1 MKNDKDNETI
11 ALEKISNIL
20 LDKKKENLKYNK
32 QEIPEGLKYNS
43 DEDDSSN
50 SKDNNENKNKINNNN
65 LKENNDSKEKE
76 LNEKNEEIKDKIIE
90 EDKKSYKSLLLKKL
104 INSEDDEDY
113 EDKNQKKEIIKENKE
128 DNKNMKEENIE
139 QNEILDKEN
148 IDDKK
153 ELNENKERY
162 TSKTY
167 LRQIEISKFSEDK
180 REKEKNNILEL
191 LSLIKNKMYEK
202 EKLDKKKEIF
212 KEDMLKRAKSEKD
225 DKPKNITNK
234 LENQKEA
241 VNQINQIIYNRKRNN
256 LKFKSVNIKSFNDSI
271 DKDKDK
277 ESPEN
282 KNINNIHEYIQNKS
296 MNIIP
301 EQKIMKKNKII
312 NLQKKLN
319 YYGSSKILYNNN
331 KKKQIQSRKSL
342 GKINENKKIIN
353 NYYFSNSNYNFNN
366 FFQNNLSPKSQNK
379 IYKKKNLILKE
390 NNIETSNNYINNYS
404 NYNNTNDN
412 SSENNY
418 KTNIETYVSSHNY
431 TSMNSNSNRKG
442 SKNKNKINLKVNKK
456 SFYINTNNF
465 ELENI
470 SFRSNKTNIQNYN
483 NKKSK
488 CFNLKNKTYK
498 NKKALKLDQIYTQ
511 KRNYIK
517 KDIYKTYNNII
528 KNNNNIEIYNEQK
541 NNIKKNKEWNIFK
554 IEDLLILDEKF
565 LTLINYIKTNKEIYK
580 QSFDTFNYFFNSS
593 LYKKLENIFLK
604 ENSTNIIKLT
614 IKYILLSLIILYEY
628 SFHKNILNHTKNE
641 LNEILEINN
650 NNISLLKIQIINDI
664 IKNNY
669 NTNNNSWIKYLLKDI
684 NNISI
689 NLNEDNTFLLISYI
703 EQNNQKI
710 YYKLY
715 NLLNYFSFTE
725 NNNKIKNI
733 LLQLK
738 TKSYDDINNL
748 MKINI
753 LKIDNIEG
761 SLIASLFLRNNS
773 IFSPINPPYIKV
785 PLISKKYTLVL
796 DLDETL
802 VNFKIKSGKE
812 GYVRL
817 RPFLLGFLEEV
828 SQYYEL
834 IIFTSATEA
843 YANSVIEAIEKE
855 KKYFDFIFYRQHTII
870 IGNDFV
876 KDLTRIGRPLN
887 STIIIDNTPQ
897 NFRFQKE
904 NGICVKPFWGQDTND
919 KTLYNLIPILIDI
932 AKMGGDIRINL
943 NKFKE
948 EIVSKITSNIN

>member
-1 MKNDKDNETI
+1 MKANYKTD
-11 ALEKISNIL
+11 
-20 LDKKKENLKYNK
+20 
-32 QEIPEGLKYNS
+32 
-43 DEDDSSN
+43 
-50 SKDNNENKNKINNNN
+50 NKNKANINIELLNQKKKKWN
-65 LKENNDSKEKE
+65 LFKLED
-76 LNEKNEEIKDKIIE
+76 LLIIE
-90 EDKKSYKSLLLKKL
+90 EKMLTL
-104 INSEDDEDY
+104 IEY
-113 EDKNQKKEIIKENKE
+113 IKYN
-128 DNKNMKEENIE
+128 
-139 QNEILDKEN
+139 
-148 IDDKK
+148 
-153 ELNENKERY
+153 
-162 TSKTY
+162 
-167 LRQIEISKFSEDK
+167 
-180 REKEKNNILEL
+180 
-191 LSLIKNKMYEK
+191 
-202 EKLDKKKEIF
+202 KEIF
-212 KEDMLKRAKSEKD
+212 K
-225 DKPKNITNK
+225 
-234 LENQKEA
+234 Q
-241 VNQINQIIYNRKRNN
+241 
-256 LKFKSVNIKSFNDSI
+256 
-271 DKDKDK
+271 
-277 ESPEN
+277 
-282 KNINNIHEYIQNKS
+282 
-296 MNIIP
+296 
-301 EQKIMKKNKII
+301 
-312 NLQKKLN
+312 
-319 YYGSSKILYNNN
+319 
-331 KKKQIQSRKSL
+331 
-342 GKINENKKIIN
+342 
-353 NYYFSNSNYNFNN
+353 
-366 FFQNNLSPKSQNK
+366 
-379 IYKKKNLILKE
+379 
-390 NNIETSNNYINNYS
+390 
-404 NYNNTNDN
+404 
-412 SSENNY
+412 
-418 KTNIETYVSSHNY
+418 
-431 TSMNSNSNRKG
+431 
-442 SKNKNKINLKVNKK
+442 
-456 SFYINTNNF
+456 
-465 ELENI
+465 
-470 SFRSNKTNIQNYN
+470 
-483 NKKSK
+483 
-488 CFNLKNKTYK
+488 CF
-498 NKKALKLDQIYTQ
+498 
-511 KRNYIK
+511 
-517 KDIYKTYNNII
+517 DI
-528 KNNNNIEIYNEQK
+528 
-541 NNIKKNKEWNIFK
+541 
-554 IEDLLILDEKF
+554 
-565 LTLINYIKTNKEIYK
+565 
-580 QSFDTFNYFFNSS
+580 FNYFYNSS
-593 LYKKLENIFLK
+593 LFKKLENIFNT
-604 ENSTNIIKLT
+604 ENYINIAKLNIKFGL
-614 IKYILLSLIILYEY
+614 ISLIIIYEY
-628 SFHKNILNHTKNE
+628 SFNKNIFIQTKNE
-641 LNEILEINN
+641 LKEIIEANYNN
-650 NNISLLKIQIINDI
+650 LCLIKQQIINDLMR
-664 IKNNY
+664 NNY
-669 NTNNNSWIKYLLKDI
+669 DKDDNSWIKYLLKDI

>member
-1 MKNDKDNETI
+1 MKANYKTD
-11 ALEKISNIL
+11 
-20 LDKKKENLKYNK
+20 
-32 QEIPEGLKYNS
+32 
-43 DEDDSSN
+43 
-50 SKDNNENKNKINNNN
+50 NKNKANINI
-65 LKENNDSKEKE
+65 E
-76 LNEKNEEIKDKIIE
+76 L
-90 EDKKSYKSLLLKKL
+90 L
-104 INSEDDEDY
+104 
-113 EDKNQKKEIIKENKE
+113 NQKKKKWNLFKLEDLLII
-128 DNKNMKEENIE
+128 D
-139 QNEILDKEN
+139 
-148 IDDKK
+148 
-153 ELNENKERY
+153 
-162 TSKTY
+162 
-167 LRQIEISKFSEDK
+167 
-180 REKEKNNILEL
+180 EKI
-191 LSLIKNKMYEK
+191 LSLIDYIKYN
-202 EKLDKKKEIF
+202 KEIF
-212 KEDMLKRAKSEKD
+212 KQCFD
-225 DKPKNITNK
+225 
-234 LENQKEA
+234 
-241 VNQINQIIYNRKRNN
+241 
-256 LKFKSVNIKSFNDSI
+256 
-271 DKDKDK
+271 
-277 ESPEN
+277 
-282 KNINNIHEYIQNKS
+282 
-296 MNIIP
+296 
-301 EQKIMKKNKII
+301 IM
-312 NLQKKLN
+312 
-319 YYGSSKILYNNN
+319 
-331 KKKQIQSRKSL
+331 
-342 GKINENKKIIN
+342 
-353 NYYFSNSNYNFNN
+353 
-366 FFQNNLSPKSQNK
+366 
-379 IYKKKNLILKE
+379 
-390 NNIETSNNYINNYS
+390 
-404 NYNNTNDN
+404 
-412 SSENNY
+412 
-418 KTNIETYVSSHNY
+418 
-431 TSMNSNSNRKG
+431 
-442 SKNKNKINLKVNKK
+442 
-456 SFYINTNNF
+456 
-465 ELENI
+465 
-470 SFRSNKTNIQNYN
+470 
-483 NKKSK
+483 
-488 CFNLKNKTYK
+488 
-498 NKKALKLDQIYTQ
+498 
-511 KRNYIK
+511 
-517 KDIYKTYNNII
+517 
-528 KNNNNIEIYNEQK
+528 
-541 NNIKKNKEWNIFK
+541 
-554 IEDLLILDEKF
+554 
-565 LTLINYIKTNKEIYK
+565 
-580 QSFDTFNYFFNSS
+580 NYFYNSS
-593 LYKKLENIFLK
+593 LYKKLENIFK
-604 ENSTNIIKLT
+604 NESYINITKLSIKLVL
-614 IKYILLSLIILYEY
+614 ISLITIYDY
-628 SFHKNILNHTKNE
+628 SFHKNIFAKTKNE
-641 LNEILEINN
+641 LMEIILVNY
-650 NNISLLKIQIINDI
+650 NNIYLIKQQIINDI
-664 IKNNY
+664 IRNNY
-669 NTNNNSWIKYLLKDI
+669 ESDDNSWIKYLLKDI

-948 EIVSKITSNIN
+948 EIASKITSNIN

>member
-32 QEIPEGLKYNS
+32 QEIPERLKYNS

-50 SKDNNENKNKINNNN
+50 SKDNKINNNN

-104 INSEDDEDY
+104 INSEDDKDY

-128 DNKNMKEENIE
+128 DNKNKKEENVE

-241 VNQINQIIYNRKRNN
+241 DNQIKQIIYNRKRNN
-256 LKFKSVNIKSFNDSI
+256 LKFNKSVNIKSFNDSI

-319 YYGSSKILYNNN
+319 YYGSSNILYNNN
-331 KKKQIQSRKSL
+331 KKTQIQSRKSL

-528 KNNNNIEIYNEQK
+528 KTNNNNNEIYNEQK

-554 IEDLLILDEKF
+554 IEDLLILEEKF

-604 ENSTNIIKLT
+604 ENSTTIIKLT

-887 STIIIDNTPQ
+887 STIILDNTPQ

>member
-32 QEIPEGLKYNS
+32 QEIPERLKYNS

-50 SKDNNENKNKINNNN
+50 SKDNKINNND
-65 LKENNDSKEKE
+65 LKENNNSKEKE

-139 QNEILDKEN
+139 QNEILDKGN

-202 EKLDKKKEIF
+202 EKLDKKKEIY

-241 VNQINQIIYNRKRNN
+241 DNQIKQIIYNRKRNN

-296 MNIIP
+296 INIIP

-442 SKNKNKINLKVNKK
+442 SKIKNKINLKVNKK

-554 IEDLLILDEKF
+554 IEDLLILEEKF

-887 STIIIDNTPQ
+887 STIILDNTPQ

-948 EIVSKITSNIN
+948 EIVSKITSNLINLNK